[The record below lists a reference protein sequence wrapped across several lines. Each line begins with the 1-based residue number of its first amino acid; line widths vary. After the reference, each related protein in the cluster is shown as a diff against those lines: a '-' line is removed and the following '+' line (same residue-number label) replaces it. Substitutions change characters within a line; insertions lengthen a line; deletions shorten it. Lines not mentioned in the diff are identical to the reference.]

1 MLPSVLTCNHFHRV
15 LAPGCFFEWLQR
27 IGSGAWLSR
36 VRRILKDTGWSGVA
50 PFSWHHEAL
59 GAMSW
64 QVGDGP
70 PVRRRHGHLLR
81 EAWKRKLFANFLS
94 SDRRDAWQLRHGAV
108 YREAQVSRAR
118 MEFQRG
124 SAHVCAVLSGA
135 ACSLAAYYVMASGQ
149 QCDLACP
156 FCADQV
162 PTWSHLVWACC
173 AFQEIRGGLLCPDDA
188 VAARLGWPTQI
199 NGRWSSRV
207 SSLMAAVRAAVLERI
222 PA

>member
-1 MLPSVLTCNHFHRV
+1 MASVYRERHLALEGAQDFEGYWLERGGSFLLASRGFGSYV
-15 LAPGCFFEWLQR
+15 LAGWQWP
-27 IGSGAWLSR
+27 SSSSTAWY
-36 VRRILKDTGWSGVA
+36 
-50 PFSWHHEAL
+50 
-59 GAMSW
+59 
-64 QVGDGP
+64 
-70 PVRRRHGHLLR
+70 
-81 EAWKRKLFANFLS
+81 ANFLS

-124 SAHVCAVLSGA
+124 SAHVRAVLSGA

-162 PTWSHLVWACC
+162 PTWSHLVWERC

-199 NGRWSSRV
+199 NGRWSSGG